1 MKKLTHT
8 TLLSGLLILL
18 IFACKSK
25 TLEPDLSALYEVKT
39 DEFIKAEIDGK
50 PFDYRTVLKTDYEG
64 ALKTGV
70 APLMFECATCKNYM
84 AMQFRTKD
92 PSATTPYLW
101 FINIEKATT
110 NLLVDDNTPVFYI
123 AFLLNEKNDETN
135 SNFRNILS
143 VRTAVNLDK
152 SWEAPMGNMIVK
164 ITSNE
169 NGRVSGTFSGKSL
182 DGKII
187 KNGSFSLRYKL

>member
-84 AMQFRTKD
+84 AIQFRPKD
-92 PSATTPYLW
+92 PTATTPYSW

-110 NLLVDDNTPVFYI
+110 NLLIDDNTPVFYI
-123 AFLLNEKNDETN
+123 AFSLNEKIDE
-135 SNFRNILS
+135 SNYRNIYAA
-143 VRTAVNLDK
+143 RTAKPLPGDW
-152 SWEAPMGNMIVK
+152 SEATGEMTTK

-182 DGKII
+182 DGKFI